1 MKKDDILIALVIIV
15 CLFVIG
21 YIDYGDT
28 IHEWIDKRKSEKSS
42 FLTSEEWESQ
52 EHRLIKQ
59 AEQRG
64 FQKGVLQHALN
75 TKWRDFADK
84 DFYTYIKTLK
94 SGMQLYRAELPNM
107 MMEVYVLNNVIVIQ
121 SSSIMTGRETQQVYM
136 EMDAWLKSCNPIST
150 SNSFFVKDGEATN
163 TYEYLF
169 QDFTATIVK
178 REQGIQYM
186 LSLNEEKKET
196 GIILDKQFSNKYFS
210 IKYPSSWQIVQEE
223 NQATNNTAV
232 SLQIMEKQKNEYDFR
247 PNINIIVSNKKWSES
262 TAYLTEQTSHNNRIA
277 IPDYKQLAIFNNA
290 SLGKCKGSLL
300 WYSFTIQGYYLRGS
314 QYIVKK
320 SDNTTFIIT
329 ATMDSD
335 KYNEQTKTIHD
346 ILESLII
353 N

>member
-1 MKKDDILIALVIIV
+1 MKIITSIILACGLLCSCI
-15 CLFVIG
+15 
-21 YIDYGDT
+21 T
-28 IHEWIDKRKSEKSS
+28 K
-42 FLTSEEWESQ
+42 TSKNAPSGQMHFATPEQ
-52 EHRLIKQ
+52 RLIEQ

-64 FQKGVLQHALN
+64 FKKGVIQHSLN
-75 TKWRDFADK
+75 TKWSDFADK
-84 DFYTYIKTLK
+84 GFYTHIKTLK

-121 SSSIMTGRETQQVYM
+121 SSSIMTGKETQQVYM

-150 SNSFFVKDGEATN
+150 SNSFSVKDGEVTN

-169 QDFTATIVK
+169 QDYTATIVK
-178 REQGIQYM
+178 RELGIQYM
-186 LSLNEEKKET
+186 LSLNVEKKET
-196 GIILDKQFSNKYFS
+196 ASQQSTILDKQFSNKYFS

-223 NQATNNTAV
+223 NQATNNTAI

-262 TAYLTEQTSHNNRIA
+262 TAYLTEQTSHNNSIA
-277 IPDYKQLAIFNNA
+277 IPNYTQLAIVNDV

-300 WYSFTIQGYYLRGS
+300 WYSFTIQGYHLRGN

-329 ATMDSD
+329 ATMDDS
-335 KYNEQTKTIHD
+335 KYNEQIVTIND

-353 N
+353 NN

>member
-1 MKKDDILIALVIIV
+1 MKIITSIILACGLLCSCI
-15 CLFVIG
+15 
-21 YIDYGDT
+21 T
-28 IHEWIDKRKSEKSS
+28 K
-42 FLTSEEWESQ
+42 TSKNAPSGQMHFATPEQ
-52 EHRLIKQ
+52 RLIEQ

-64 FQKGVLQHALN
+64 FKKGVIQHSLN
-75 TKWRDFADK
+75 TKWSDFADK
-84 DFYTYIKTLK
+84 GFYTHIKTLK

-121 SSSIMTGRETQQVYM
+121 SSSIITGKETQQVYM

-150 SNSFFVKDGEATN
+150 SNSFSVKDGEVTN

-169 QDFTATIVK
+169 QDYTATIVK
-178 REQGIQYM
+178 RELGIQYM

-196 GIILDKQFSNKYFS
+196 ASQQSTILDKQFSNKYFS

-223 NQATNNTAV
+223 NQATNNTAI

-262 TAYLTEQTSHNNRIA
+262 TAYLTEQTSHNNSIA
-277 IPDYKQLAIFNNA
+277 IPNYTQLAIVNDV

-300 WYSFTIQGYYLRGS
+300 WYSFTIQGYHLRGN

-329 ATMDSD
+329 ATMDDS
-335 KYNEQTKTIHD
+335 KYNEQIVTIND

-353 N
+353 NN

>member
-1 MKKDDILIALVIIV
+1 MKIITSIILACGLLCSCI
-15 CLFVIG
+15 
-21 YIDYGDT
+21 T
-28 IHEWIDKRKSEKSS
+28 K
-42 FLTSEEWESQ
+42 TSKNAPSGQMHFATPEQ
-52 EHRLIKQ
+52 RLIEQ

-64 FQKGVLQHALN
+64 FKKGVIQHSLN
-75 TKWRDFADK
+75 TKWSDFADK
-84 DFYTYIKTLK
+84 GFYTHIKTLK

-121 SSSIMTGRETQQVYM
+121 SSSIMTGKETQQVYM

-150 SNSFFVKDGEATN
+150 SNSFSVKDGEVTN

-169 QDFTATIVK
+169 QDYTATIVK
-178 REQGIQYM
+178 RELGIQYM

-196 GIILDKQFSNKYFS
+196 ASQQSTILDKQFSNKYFS

-223 NQATNNTAV
+223 NQATNNTAI

-262 TAYLTEQTSHNNRIA
+262 TAYLTEQTSHNNSIA
-277 IPDYKQLAIFNNA
+277 IPNYTQLAIVNDV

-300 WYSFTIQGYYLRGS
+300 WYSFTIQGYHLRGN

-329 ATMDSD
+329 ATMDDS
-335 KYNEQTKTIHD
+335 KYNEQIVTIND

-353 N
+353 NN

>member
-1 MKKDDILIALVIIV
+1 MQIITSIILACGLLCSCISKTSKNYKAEQRDFAPTEYRLV
-15 CLFVIG
+15 
-21 YIDYGDT
+21 
-28 IHEWIDKRKSEKSS
+28 E
-42 FLTSEEWESQ
+42 
-52 EHRLIKQ
+52 Q

-64 FQKGVLQHALN
+64 FKKGVIQHALN
-75 TKWRDFADK
+75 TKWSDFADK
-84 DFYTYIKTLK
+84 GFYTHIKTLK

-121 SSSIMTGRETQQVYM
+121 SSSIMTGKETQQVYM

-150 SNSFFVKDGEATN
+150 SNSFSAKDGEITN

-169 QDFTATIVK
+169 QDYTATIIK
-178 REQGIQYM
+178 RELGILYT

-196 GIILDKQFSNKYFS
+196 ASQQSTILDKQFSNKYFS

-247 PNINIIVSNKKWSES
+247 PNINIIVSNKKWNES
-262 TAYLTEQTSHNNRIA
+262 TAYLTEQTSHNNSMA
-277 IPDYKQLAIFNNA
+277 IPDYTQLAIFNDV

-300 WYSFTIQGYYLRGS
+300 WYSFNVQGYHLRGN

-329 ATMDSD
+329 ATMENS
-335 KYNEQTKTIHD
+335 KYNKQKTTLQD
-346 ILESLII
+346 IIESLII

>member
-1 MKKDDILIALVIIV
+1 MKIIISIILACGLL
-15 CLFVIG
+15 CSCNSKTSKTDKAEQRDFV
-21 YIDYGDT
+21 
-28 IHEWIDKRKSEKSS
+28 
-42 FLTSEEWESQ
+42 LT
-52 EHRLIKQ
+52 EHHLIEQ

-64 FQKGVLQHALN
+64 FQKGVIQHALN
-75 TKWRDFADK
+75 TKWRNFADK

-136 EMDAWLKSCNPIST
+136 EMDAWLKSCNPISI
-150 SNSFFVKDGEATN
+150 SNSFSVKDGEATN

-178 REQGIQYM
+178 RERGIQYM

-196 GIILDKQFSNKYFS
+196 VSQQSTILDKQFSNKYFS

-262 TAYLTEQTSHNNRIA
+262 TAYLTEQTSHNNKIA
-277 IPDYKQLAIFNNA
+277 IPDYKQLAIFNNV

-300 WYSFTIQGYYLRGS
+300 WYSFTVQGYSLRGN

-329 ATMDSD
+329 ATMDGS
-335 KYNEQTKTIHD
+335 KYNKQTKTIHD

>member
-1 MKKDDILIALVIIV
+1 MKIIISIILACGLL
-15 CLFVIG
+15 CSCNSKTSKTDKAEQRDFV
-21 YIDYGDT
+21 
-28 IHEWIDKRKSEKSS
+28 
-42 FLTSEEWESQ
+42 LT
-52 EHRLIKQ
+52 EHHLIEQ

-64 FQKGVLQHALN
+64 FQKGVIQHALN

-84 DFYTYIKTLK
+84 AFYTYIKTLK

-150 SNSFFVKDGEATN
+150 SNSFSVKDGEATN

-169 QDFTATIVK
+169 QDYTATIVK
-178 REQGIQYM
+178 RERGIQYM
-186 LSLNEEKKET
+186 LSLNEEKKEAGT
-196 GIILDKQFSNKYFS
+196 ILDKQFSNKYFS

-247 PNINIIVSNKKWSES
+247 PNINIIVSNKKWIES
-262 TAYLTEQTSHNNRIA
+262 TAYLAEQTSRNNSIT
-277 IPDYKQLAIFNNA
+277 IPNYKQLAIFNNA
-290 SLGKCKGSLL
+290 SLGKCKGNLL
-300 WYSFTIQGYYLRGS
+300 WYSFSIQGYYLSGK

-335 KYNEQTKTIHD
+335 KYNEQITTIQD
-346 ILESLII
+346 ILRSLII